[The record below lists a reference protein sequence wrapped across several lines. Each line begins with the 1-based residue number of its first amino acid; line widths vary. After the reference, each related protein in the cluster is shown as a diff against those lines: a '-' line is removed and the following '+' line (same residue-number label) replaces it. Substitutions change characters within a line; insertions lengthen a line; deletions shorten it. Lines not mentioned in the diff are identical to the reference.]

1 MENKQ
6 DTPEIFFQERKYFC
20 SLELTLD
27 VIGGKWKTMMIYRL
41 KDGALRS
48 SELQRLMAG
57 VSNKM
62 FTQTARELERDGIIK
77 REVYPVVPP
86 KVEYSLTPIGISVI
100 PLLLQ
105 LGEWGLQLSQ
115 MTQEDGVLVS
125 TCSRGESN
133 PE

>member
-1 MENKQ
+1 MENK
-6 DTPEIFFQERKYFC
+6 DYTPAIFFKGRKYFC

-48 SELQRLMAG
+48 SELQRQMTG

-77 REVYPVVPP
+77 RKVFPVVPP
-86 KVEYSLTPIGISVI
+86 KVEYSLTRNGESII
-100 PLLLQ
+100 PLILQ
-105 LGEWGLQLSQ
+105 LGEWGLRIAGNSEPCL
-115 MTQEDGVLVS
+115 
-125 TCSRGESN
+125 
-133 PE
+133 